1 MGAEQLHQNDDE
13 DVVVNTAPPSSHK
26 VEEGEGPWLVS
37 YADLMTLLMGFFAL
51 MLSFSKFD
59 ENKFDMV
66 REESSKLFGGEYV
79 KPFEDLKRELQL
91 VIEAKGLADQVTIE
105 ANTKGVGITFRGTVF
120 FDIGLVNPRSEAVG
134 LIKELVPVIKKE
146 AEGFYILTEGHTD
159 DTPITQGVISSNWE
173 LSALRASSIIRIFES
188 AGFDRAKLM
197 AIGWSDTKP
206 LVENRT
212 AEGEPIFE
220 NQSQNRRV
228 VIQILRSAPIE

>member
-1 MGAEQLHQNDDE
+1 
-13 DVVVNTAPPSSHK
+13 
-26 VEEGEGPWLVS
+26 
-37 YADLMTLLMGFFAL
+37 
-51 MLSFSKFD
+51 
-59 ENKFDMV
+59 
-66 REESSKLFGGEYV
+66 LFGGEYV

-105 ANTKGVGITFRGTVF
+105 ANDKGRGNHVSAGPCF
-120 FDIGLVNPRSEAVG
+120 
-134 LIKELVPVIKKE
+134 LILAWSILDPKLIALINELVPVIKKE

-173 LSALRASSIIRIFES
+173 LSALRASSITRIFES

-206 LVENRT
+206 LLENRT
-212 AEGEPIFE
+212 ADGEPIFE

-228 VIQILRSAPIE
+228 VIQILRSAPLD